1 MRFMA
6 KTSLQIIV
14 LSLLQSGRGPWSIA
28 DIERQTGTD
37 VSTRTLRRWLSGWV
51 EEGLL
56 ARSGKGRATRY
67 EFVGQRDAVAE
78 PGFLQGL
85 DDDLRHQLLAQ
96 VRDIWT
102 HNSTALEGNTL
113 SLGDTHFVLEEGL
126 TVSGKPLRDHQE
138 VIGHARAIE
147 LLYLS
152 LNEPLTADIVFSLH
166 KAVQTEALT
175 DIYKPQGTWK
185 LEPNGTY
192 AIGPD
197 GKQVF
202 IEYALPADV
211 PSLMAEVIEAIN
223 AADGI
228 TIDNAH
234 ESYAQIH
241 MGFVHIHPFW
251 DGNGRVARLL
261 ANIPLLR
268 AGLPPLTIPQ
278 SNRRQYIRLL
288 ANYQIEVGRLSRT
301 SGAWPEPAKLEDFTD
316 YCATSYS
323 STRELVAAAFAVQCR
338 RAETRLT

>member
-6 KTSLQIIV
+6 KNSLQTIV
-14 LSLLQSGRGPWSIA
+14 LSLLQSSQGPWSIA
-28 DIERQTGTD
+28 DIMRHAGTNI
-37 VSTRTLRRWLSGWV
+37 STRTLRRWLSGWV
-51 EEGLL
+51 EEGVL
-56 ARSGKGRATRY
+56 ARSGRGRAIRY
-67 EFVGQRDAVAE
+67 EFIGQQDTAAE
-78 PGFLQGL
+78 PRFLQGL

-102 HNSTALEGNTL
+102 HDSTALEGNTL

-126 TVSGKPLRDHQE
+126 TVSEKPVRDHQE
-138 VIGHARAIE
+138 VIGHARAID

-152 LNEPLTADIVFSLH
+152 LNEPLTADIVFALH
-166 KAVQTEALT
+166 KAVQTEAVT

-185 LEPNGTY
+185 LEPNGAY

-197 GKQVF
+197 GGQVF
-202 IEYALPADV
+202 IEYALPVDV
-211 PSLMAEVIEAIN
+211 PSLMLELIEAIN
-223 AADGI
+223 GADG
-228 TIDNAH
+228 TTTDNAH
-234 ESYAQIH
+234 EIYARVH
-241 MGFVHIHPFW
+241 MGFVHVHPFW

-278 SNRRQYIRLL
+278 GDRRQYIQLL
-288 ANYQIEVGRLSRT
+288 ANYQIEVGQLSRS
-301 SGAWPEPAKLEDFTD
+301 SGVWPEPSKLGDFTN

-338 RAETRLT
+338 QA